1 MFMLETNILVFS
13 IRHPESECAKKL
25 ASHVGKDVC
34 ISVVTYAELIY
45 GVENSSDPKR
55 NAEALNRFLAGIII
69 LDFNMDAGI
78 HYGRILAELRKKHLD
93 KQNQDRDK
101 MIAAHARSLGY
112 VLVTNNTKDFEGIDG
127 LVLDD
132 WREPGDLEQ
141 IGRKFS
147 AAAL

>member
-1 MFMLETNILVFS
+1 MFMLDTNILVFS
-13 IRHPESECAKKL
+13 IRHPDSACAKKL
-25 ASHVGKDVC
+25 ASHVGQDVC
-34 ISVVTYAELIY
+34 ISVVTYAEMVY

-69 LDFNMDAGI
+69 LDFNMDAGE
-78 HYGRILAELRKKHLD
+78 RLAKRGLLRLRKKRLD

-112 VLVTNNTKDFEGIDG
+112 VLVTNNTKDFTGIDG

-132 WREPGDLEQ
+132 WREPGDLKQ
-141 IGRKFS
+141 VGW
-147 AAAL
+147 

>member
-1 MFMLETNILVFS
+1 MFMLDTNILVFS
-13 IRHPESECAKKL
+13 IRHPDSACAKKL
-25 ASHVGKDVC
+25 ASHVGQDVC
-34 ISVVTYAELIY
+34 ISVVTYAEMVY

-78 HYGRILAELRKKHLD
+78 HYGRILAELRKKRLD

-112 VLVTNNTKDFEGIDG
+112 VLVTNNTKDFTGIDG
-127 LVLDD
+127 LVLDN
-132 WREPGDLEQ
+132 WREPGDLKPV
-141 IGRKFS
+141 GW
-147 AAAL
+147 